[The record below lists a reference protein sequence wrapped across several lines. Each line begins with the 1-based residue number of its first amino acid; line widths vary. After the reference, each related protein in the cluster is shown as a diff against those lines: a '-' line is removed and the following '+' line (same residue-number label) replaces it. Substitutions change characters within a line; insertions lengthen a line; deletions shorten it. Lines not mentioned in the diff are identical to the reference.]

1 MKKLI
6 FGFSL
11 LCVGMLSSCIDK
23 NEEVDEDVKPDWL
36 GSSIYD
42 ELANPKEGNLEGT
55 FSTYL
60 WLVDQ
65 LDYKEVLSRTGSKT
79 VFPANDEAF
88 DRFFASEPWPGVKS
102 KEDLTEAQKK
112 ILLYTSMLDNAML
125 VNMMSNVN
133 NGNTGVIKGKAM
145 KHATSI
151 SVIDTVSF
159 IAQPTDYYKNNPYFK
174 WYDQR
179 GGMYAVSDATSQMV
193 IHFTREYMLN
203 NGLTTLGEQSDFSVL
218 MGREY
223 KEGDAYIFRNQ
234 IIHKDVTCQNGYI
247 HQVDN
252 VITQPGN
259 MAQMLKQ
266 CDDTK
271 LVSRMIDRFAMPFY
285 SESVTRAYND
295 WAVQYNQNT
304 IDSIFE
310 IRYMSELSYDNI
322 PQRDPDGGTLDGKLL
337 PYDLGWNA
345 FEPNSNSNLSDVA
358 VMLVP
363 TDESVRQYFLPGGA
377 GQFLIDQYGKKP
389 NILENLE
396 ENIDSIPQD
405 KIKVILT
412 NLMKSQLS
420 RNVPSMFSTWT
431 NTASDLMGLSLND
444 LRKDD
449 NGSYDVRIANNGVLY
464 MLNHMI
470 APPEFSAVS
479 APAYIFDRMKVIDWV
494 IENKS
499 RIGTDANIYS
509 IGLDYYSYLL
519 AMSANFAQFLP
530 NDQAFNNFYYV
541 NPATLSNSRPSA
553 IHFYYDEDSKSKLCA
568 SVWAYNP
575 TTKQIGDSI
584 GIYKMDDGIN
594 DVVKSVLV
602 DMMNMHTIVL
612 NRGEKLGE
620 NNFYITKLGAGV
632 RVTGGSAGDKVAT
645 SAHLEGGL
653 TAPTIL
659 TVYNQEN
666 GDAFELDRVLQAPTQ
681 SVYRVLKNDPD
692 LSEFLELCTGF
703 ENTDLMNWLGIE
715 STADPSTGLRPIDQ
729 YLVFI
734 KPHAADYKMSAS
746 SEENARYEF
755 ATYENDY
762 VVNFF
767 NTFNYTVYAPNNN
780 AMDEAYAAGL
790 PKWEEIIELYMKYED
805 EGYVEGYADGEKL
818 KAKLLKD
825 VNLIRQ
831 FVRYHFQNTTV
842 FADNKV
848 TTSTYQTF
856 MPDQYNINQKLQISG
871 GNGLLKVVDGA
882 GETHVIEAD
891 ASDKTVN
898 AMTRDVILDAR
909 YDLATKVYTSSFAAV
924 HEIDKALC
932 PSSDGKFSTVI
943 SKAPRRR

>member
-23 NEEVDEDVKPDWL
+23 NEEVDEDVKPAWL
-36 GSSIYD
+36 GNSIYD

-88 DRFFASEPWPGVKS
+88 ARFFDSEPWPGVKS

-112 ILLYTSMLDNAML
+112 ILLYTSMLDNSML

-145 KHATSI
+145 KHATSV

-159 IAQPTDYYKNNPYFK
+159 IKKPTEYYLNNPYFK
-174 WYDQR
+174 WYSQR
-179 GGMYAVSDATSQMV
+179 GGMYAVSDATSPMM

-203 NGLTTLGEQSDFSVL
+203 NGLTTLGSQSDFSVL

-259 MAQMLKQ
+259 MAQLLKQ

-271 LVSRMIDRFAMPFY
+271 LISRMIDRFAMPFY

-295 WAVQYNQNT
+295 WAVQYNHNT

-310 IRYMSELSYDNI
+310 IRYMSELSYDN
-322 PQRDPDGGTLDGKLL
+322 QTQKDPNGGTLGDVLL

-345 FEPNSNSNLSDVA
+345 FEPNANSSLSDVA
-358 VMLVP
+358 AMLVP
-363 TDESVRQYFLPGGA
+363 TDESVSQYFLPGGA
-377 GQFLIDQYGKKP
+377 GQFLIEQYGKKP
-389 NILENLE
+389 NNRENLE

-412 NLMKSQLS
+412 NLMKAQLS
-420 RNVPSMFSTWT
+420 RSVPSMFSTWT

-444 LRKDD
+444 LRTDD
-449 NGSYDVRIANNGVLY
+449 NGAYDVRIANNGVLY

-479 APAYIFDRMKVIDWV
+479 APATIFDRMKVINWV
-494 IENKS
+494 IQNKS
-499 RIGTDANIYS
+499 RIGTDANVYS

-530 NDQAFNNFYYV
+530 TDQAFNDFYYV
-541 NPATLSNSRPSA
+541 NPATLSNSRPNA
-553 IHFYYDEDSKSKLCA
+553 IHFYYDDDSKSKLCA

-584 GIYKMDDGIN
+584 GYYNMDDGIN
-594 DVVKSVLV
+594 DVVKSILV

-612 NRGEKLGE
+612 GRGERLGE

-632 RVTGGSAGDKVAT
+632 RVTGGSVGDKVAT
-645 SAHLEGGL
+645 SAHLDNGL
-653 TAPTIL
+653 TPPTIL

-666 GDAFELDRVLQAPTQ
+666 GDAFELDRVIQAPTR
-681 SVYRVLKNDPD
+681 SVYKVLLENPN
-692 LSEFLELCTGF
+692 LSEFLNLCLGF
-703 ENTDLMNWLGIE
+703 GNTDLMDWLGIE
-715 STADPSTGLRPIDQ
+715 STADPNTGLRPIDQ

-734 KPHAADYKMSAS
+734 KPHAPGYSVSADDNS
-746 SEENARYEF
+746 RYEF
-755 ATYENDY
+755 ATYEDDY

-767 NTFNYTVYAPNNN
+767 NTFNYTVYAPNNT
-780 AMDEAYAAGL
+780 AMDAAYAAGL
-790 PKWEEIIELYMKYED
+790 PKWEDILELYTKYD
-805 EGYVEGYADGEKL
+805 MDGYVEGYDDGEKL

-831 FVRYHFQNTTV
+831 FVRYHFQNSTV

-848 TTSTYQTF
+848 STSTYQTF
-856 MPDQYNINQKLQISG
+856 MPDKYNINQKLQISG
-871 GNGLLKVVDGA
+871 GNGQLKVVDAVGKV
-882 GETHVIEAD
+882 HIID
-891 ASDKTVN
+891 ANATDKTVN
-898 AMTRDVILDAR
+898 AMTRDVILNAR
-909 YDLATKVYTSSFAAV
+909 YDLATQVYTSSFAAV
-924 HEIDKALC
+924 HELDEALC
-932 PSSDGKFSTVI
+932 PSADNKFSTVI